1 MKTVS
6 CKSFAG
12 VLAVLLVVA
21 MLLTMVGCGNKPE
34 PDPSQD
40 NDVSTGVSQDD
51 NSQVED
57 DTTDTTDEGD
67 DTTDESADTTDESA
81 DATDESTDATDESAD
96 VSDESVDGTT
106 TTTTTK
112 RGETTKTTVKTTTK
126 KGETTKTTVKT
137 TTKKGETTKTTA
149 KTTTK
154 KSETTKTTGKTSN
167 TPAGPS
173 KATTTTKATT
183 TVSVTK
189 TTMNDSDKNNVLT
202 QVPSKLDGT
211 KIKMLIW
218 WSKGT
223 EDTVKADNFKAAT
236 GINVTYE
243 TAELKK
249 YQTRLSAM
257 VMAQNSPNLAAII
270 NEWYPQPITRKLM
283 QPIKNTGWDYTEEI
297 YATNMMDQFSYKGDY
312 YGIAL
317 KGSTMSTFMVMF
329 YNKNILTQKGVT
341 KTPSQLWAEGNW
353 NWDTCLEIAQ
363 KTTDNA
369 KGETGMSLTYQNYWM
384 LSAGQDFVLAD
395 KSGLKNNVRSKE
407 LLEAWYFAWD
417 VIYQYKVVDT
427 SFTAATPFFA
437 GKSAMFAG
445 GSFFM
450 QAEAS
455 RSNYVPQNMP
465 EGSWGVVPF
474 PSPEGM
480 NPVAAC
486 EGTVWGFAAG
496 KKNSG
501 DALQAAMWYLRYFLD
516 DKQYASADYYPTNE
530 CWDVMDWMWKQ
541 NIQSFNSV
549 GVLTYGG
556 EHSAASIQYNLID
569 EASSGKDTLKSNLD
583 SWYSVLET
591 NISKIENELA

>member
-1 MKTVS
+1 MKAKWFS
-6 CKSFAG
+6 G
-12 VLAVLLVVA
+12 LLATLLVVA

-57 DTTDTTDEGD
+57 DATDS
-67 DTTDESADTTDESA
+67 TDESADVTDESADATDESA

-96 VSDESVDGTT
+96 VSDESTDD

-112 RGETTKTTVKTTTK
+112 KGETTTTTKKGQTTKTTK

-137 TTKKGETTKTTA
+137 TTKKGETTKTTT

-154 KSETTKTTGKTSN
+154 NSESNKTTTK

-173 KATTTTKATT
+173 KATTTTTKATT
-183 TVSVTK
+183 TKMTSNTTPAAGSEEDLWSKIPDSVNGK
-189 TTMNDSDKNNVLT
+189 KVK
-202 QVPSKLDGT
+202 V
-211 KIKMLIW
+211 LIW
-218 WSKGT
+218 WNKYPDGG
-223 EDTVKADNFKAAT
+223 DVIKANTFQEKTGAT
-236 GINVTYE
+236 VTYE

-257 VMAQNSPNLAAII
+257 VMAQNSPNIAAII

-283 QPIKNTGWDYTEEI
+283 QPISNTGWDFSDDDV
-297 YATNMMDQFSYKGDY
+297 YAKKMMDQFSYKGEY
-312 YGIAL
+312 YGISL
-317 KGSTMSTFMVMF
+317 VGSAMSTFYVMF

-341 KTPSQLWAEGNW
+341 KDPTQLWKEGNW
-353 NWDTCLEIAQ
+353 NWETCLDIAQ

-369 KGETGMSLTYQNYWM
+369 KGKTGLTVTYINYWM

-395 KSGLKNNVRSKE
+395 KSGLKNNVKSKE

-417 VIYQYKVVDT
+417 LIYTHKVVDT
-427 SFTAATPFFA
+427 SFTDKTPFYS
-437 GKSAMFAG
+437 GNSAMFGG
-445 GSFFM
+445 GSYMM
-450 QAEAS
+450 QAKGE
-455 RSNYVPQNMP
+455 NYVPKNMP

-474 PSPEGM
+474 PSPKGM
-480 NPVAAC
+480 DPVAAC
-486 EGTVWGFAAG
+486 EGMVWGFPTG

-501 DALQAAMWYLRYFLD
+501 DALQAAAWYLRYYLD
-516 DKQYASADYYPTNE
+516 DKNYRDETLYNKSE
-530 CWDVMDWMWKQ
+530 CWEVMDWMWEQ
-541 NIQSFNSV
+541 DIQSFNSV

-591 NISKIENELA
+591 NINKIENELT